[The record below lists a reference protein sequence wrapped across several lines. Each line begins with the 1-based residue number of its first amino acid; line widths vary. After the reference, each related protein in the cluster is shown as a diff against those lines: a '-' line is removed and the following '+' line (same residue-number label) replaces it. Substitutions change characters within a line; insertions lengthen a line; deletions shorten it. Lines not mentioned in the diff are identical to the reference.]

1 MLVSSDKQ
9 GAWLYKIVS
18 SRRTFLWAL
27 GPRARDAASRG
38 RDEGRGVLDPESSV
52 GVQRISES
60 LYFYYSFVRCVVSC
74 WHE

>member
-60 LYFYYSFVRCVVSC
+60 LNFLLLLRAVCCVLLA
-74 WHE
+74 

>member
-27 GPRARDAASRG
+27 GPRARDAASRVS
-38 RDEGRGVLDPESSV
+38 ETRGVLDPGSSV

-60 LYFYYSFVRCVVSC
+60 LLYFYSCVQFVVSC
-74 WHE
+74 